1 MTELVADPSQYY
13 IVTATDRRD
22 ERTRVL
28 KHGDTFAVFDAFG
41 DIAGVGPHEQGIYY
55 AGTRHVSGLE
65 VRLAGRR
72 PLLLSSALQEGS
84 VVLAVDVTN
93 PDIPLSEDNLW
104 PKGLLHVLRSKFL
117 WHSTML
123 ECTSA

>member
-41 DIAGVGPHEQGIYY
+41 DIAGVGQQVEVYEPFDIVALGELLENEVCADE
-55 AGTRHVSGLE
+55 AGT
-65 VRLAGRR
+65 AGNEQSHNIR
-72 PLLLSSALQEGS
+72 PSSSSITTTQ
-84 VVLAVDVTN
+84 V
-93 PDIPLSEDNLW
+93 PL
-104 PKGLLHVLRSKFL
+104 R
-117 WHSTML
+117 
-123 ECTSA
+123 